1 MKTRRT
7 LIVMA
12 KQPRLGRVKTRLASD
27 IGPVAATMFYRR
39 NLART
44 LRVLGGDPRWRLV
57 VATAPDRWRPR
68 GVASMPQ
75 GYGDLGA
82 RMRRCLNACLPGN
95 VVLIGADIP
104 AVEPRHIAHAFAI
117 LRRHSHVMGPA
128 SDGGYWLIGAR
139 RPVPPLA
146 HVRWSSRHALAD
158 TARILSD
165 VGLADQLDD
174 VDTAADL
181 DAVRDP

>member
-139 RPVPPLA
+139 RARAPPC
-146 HVRWSSRHALAD
+146 SCALVKPSCTGRYGPD
-158 TARILSD
+158 IVGCGARRSIGRCGYS
-165 VGLADQLDD
+165 G
-174 VDTAADL
+174 
-181 DAVRDP
+181 RPGCGP